1 MPECQPD
8 GTWSDIP
15 RCIEHDPGFEPQRTK
30 LCPGIPG
37 YCSDSPI
44 GQLCEFDCLIGA
56 DIRFVTN
63 IVIGYLLTA
72 EFYLCS
78 VQLLF
83 HDQQHLVE
91 PYVHQMEPGILI
103 QLVMVIYARHEMDVI
118 VAQALLVVPE
128 IEKKKV
134 DQEEV
139 TEEIKENKE
148 TEVIEEVKE
157 TEEIEEVVGLK
168 QIVEAEEMEETA

>member
-1 MPECQPD
+1 M
-8 GTWSDIP
+8 
-15 RCIEHDPGFEPQRTK
+15 
-30 LCPGIPG
+30 L
-37 YCSDSPI
+37 
-44 GQLCEFDCLIGA
+44 
-56 DIRFVTN
+56 
-63 IVIGYLLTA
+63 
-72 EFYLCS
+72 
-78 VQLLF
+78 LLF
-83 HDQQHLVE
+83 HDQQNLVE
-91 PYVHQMEPGILI
+91 PYVHQMERGIRI

-118 VAQALLVVPE
+118 VAQALLVVQE
-128 IEKKKV
+128 IERKKV